1 MMSGFAASYV
11 ADCTTERPGFMPDEP
26 AEFADR
32 ANARPERQ
40 PSDGAAIPKD
50 LKVKIKEQKL
60 IVDWTDGTRAEYALA
75 DLRRNCPCASCRVER
90 GKESENPLKI
100 LKSDPTGVRVTRAQL
115 VGNYAIQFIWSDG
128 HSTGI
133 FDFSYLRSLARR

>member
-1 MMSGFAASYV
+1 
-11 ADCTTERPGFMPDEP
+11 MPDEP

-32 ANARPERQ
+32 TTARHERQ
-40 PSDGAAIPKD
+40 PSDRSATPKD
-50 LKVKIKEQKL
+50 LKVKIQEQKL
-60 IVDWTDGTRAEYALA
+60 SVDWMDGTRAEYALA
-75 DLRRNCPCASCRVER
+75 DLRRNCPCATCRVER
-90 GKESENPLKI
+90 GKQGENPLRI

-133 FDFSYLRSLARR
+133 FDFSYLRSLARS

>member
-1 MMSGFAASYV
+1 MS
-11 ADCTTERPGFMPDEP
+11 DEP
-26 AEFADR
+26 TEFADR
-32 ANARPERQ
+32 AKAPHEGQ
-40 PSDGAAIPKD
+40 PSACSATPKD

-75 DLRRNCPCASCRVER
+75 VLRRNCPCASCRTER

-100 LKSDPTGVRVTRAQL
+100 LKSDPTGVRVTQAQL
-115 VGNYAIQFIWSDG
+115 VGNYAIQFTWSDG

-133 FDFSYLRSLARR
+133 FEFSYLRSLAPS